1 MKYKKEILFMLGG
14 GIFGNLSGK
23 ALDYANNKKL
33 NEFQNTVVN
42 SLNSIGKNNE
52 ALSNQ
57 IDKLSES
64 FLDKIFQ
71 FITEKVKIFI
81 EKSSTASEILN
92 REGLSDKFHPELNDN
107 LSKAINAA
115 GELNKFLEDWN
126 SKNKFFSDF
135 NLDFF
140 YGYLDSLSL
149 LEELALLHLIF
160 FIIFIIIITNITAA
174 LFGNEIIKYF
184 DLEKKY
190 PKLNTFFSYR
200 AKFQKYYLIW
210 NIFQMFLLCILGL
223 VINLLFFI

>member
-1 MKYKKEILFMLGG
+1 MLGG

-81 EKSSTASEILN
+81 EKSSTVSEILN

-210 NIFQMFLLCILGL
+210 NLFQMFLLCILGL

>member
-92 REGLSDKFHPELNDN
+92 REGLSDKYHPELNDN

>member
-1 MKYKKEILFMLGG
+1 MLGG

>member
-1 MKYKKEILFMLGG
+1 MLGG

-23 ALDYANNKKL
+23 AMDYNNINKI
-33 NEFQNTVVN
+33 NEYQNTVLN
-42 SLNSIGKNNE
+42 SLKSIETNTQVISDK
-52 ALSNQ
+52 
-57 IDKLSES
+57 IDRVSDS
-64 FLDKIFQ
+64 FLDKNFQ
-71 FITEKVKIFI
+71 FITEKVKIFS
-81 EKSSTASEILN
+81 EKASKVSEILN
-92 REGLSDKFHPELNDN
+92 REGLSDKFNPDLNEA
-107 LSKAINAA
+107 KAIKAA
-115 GELNKFLEDWN
+115 DELNKFLEDWN
-126 SKNKFFSDF
+126 SKNKFISDF

-140 YGYLDSLSL
+140 YAYLDSLSL

>member
-210 NIFQMFLLCILGL
+210 NLFQMFLLCILGL

>member
-1 MKYKKEILFMLGG
+1 MLGG

-23 ALDYANNKKL
+23 AMDYNNINKI
-33 NEFQNTVVN
+33 NEYQNTVLN
-42 SLNSIGKNNE
+42 SLKSIETNTQVISDK
-52 ALSNQ
+52 
-57 IDKLSES
+57 IDRVSDS
-64 FLDKIFQ
+64 FLDKNFQ
-71 FITEKVKIFI
+71 FITEKVKIFS
-81 EKSSTASEILN
+81 EKASKVSEILN
-92 REGLSDKFHPELNDN
+92 REGLSDKFNPDLNEA
-107 LSKAINAA
+107 KAIKAA
-115 GELNKFLEDWN
+115 DELNKFLEDWN
-126 SKNKFFSDF
+126 SKNKFISDF

-140 YGYLDSLSL
+140 YAYLDSLSL

-210 NIFQMFLLCILGL
+210 NLFQMFLLCILGL

>member
-1 MKYKKEILFMLGG
+1 MLGG

-210 NIFQMFLLCILGL
+210 NLFQMFLLCILGL